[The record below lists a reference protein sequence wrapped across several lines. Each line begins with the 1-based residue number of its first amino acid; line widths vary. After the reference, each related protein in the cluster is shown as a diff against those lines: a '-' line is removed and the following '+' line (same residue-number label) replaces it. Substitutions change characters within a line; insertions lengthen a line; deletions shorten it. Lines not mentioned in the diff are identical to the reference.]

1 MSARENLVAVIMA
14 GGIGSRFWPASTPE
28 NPKQFLKLFGER
40 SLLQQSY
47 DRIASLIP
55 ADRILILTQERFR
68 GLVNTQLPDIP
79 DENIIGEPIRR
90 DTAAPVALSALWTH
104 EKWGQKA
111 LAVLTS
117 DHIIGPEADFQKALL
132 SAAEAAMV
140 SDCLYTFGIP
150 PNYPA
155 TGFGYLEMA
164 DALQENDGIAH
175 FKLKRFV
182 EKPDHKTAQQYCE
195 AGHFLWN
202 SGMFVWRNDV
212 ILKEFE
218 KQLPAH
224 LKHLQSACA
233 GGQRLTPKSLTAAF
247 EPLQSIS
254 VDFGIMEN
262 AADVRCVKAPFSW
275 SDVGGWRA
283 LYDHIPPNAQGNLI
297 QETAVFTHEA
307 TGNLVFSSQ
316 AGEEVGLL
324 GVSDLVVVR
333 SQGQT
338 LIAHKD
344 KVEELKKLLAQRDNS

>member
-28 NPKQFLKLFGER
+28 KPKQFLKLFGER

-47 DRIASLIP
+47 DRVASLIP
-55 ADRILILTQERFR
+55 SDQILILTQERFR
-68 GLVNTQLPDIP
+68 DLVNTQLPDIP

-104 EKWGQKA
+104 EKWGQKV

-117 DHIIGPEADFQKALL
+117 DHIIGPDADFQAALL
-132 SAAEAAMV
+132 SAAEAAMA

-150 PNYPA
+150 PSYPA

-164 DALQENDGIAH
+164 DALESKEGIAH

-182 EKPDHKTAQQYCE
+182 EKPDSKTAKKYCD
-195 AGHFLWN
+195 AGNFLWN

-218 KQLPAH
+218 KQLPDH
-224 LKHLQSACA
+224 LNHLQSACA
-233 GGQRLTPKSLTAAF
+233 GGQRLTPENLTAAF

-254 VDFGIMEN
+254 VDFGIMEK

-283 LYDHIPPNAQGNLI
+283 LYDHIPPNAQGNFI
-297 QETAVFTHEA
+297 QETDVFTHEA
-307 TGNLVFSSQ
+307 MGNLIFSSQ
-316 AGEEVGLL
+316 PGEEVGLL

-333 SQGQT
+333 SQDQT